1 MSDQT
6 ITDFHGHRKRIGPT
20 NGYLVPFRSIEGR
33 KQEFVDFCKRNLP
46 PKKTKGLK
54 A

>member
-1 MSDQT
+1 MY
-6 ITDFHGHRKRIGPT
+6 IIKVGPT

-33 KQEFVDFCKRNLP
+33 KQEFVDLCKRNLP